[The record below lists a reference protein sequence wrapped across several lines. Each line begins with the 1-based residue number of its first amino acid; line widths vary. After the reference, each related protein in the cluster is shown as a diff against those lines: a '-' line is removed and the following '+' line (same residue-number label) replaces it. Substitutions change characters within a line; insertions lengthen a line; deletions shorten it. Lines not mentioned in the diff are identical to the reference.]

1 MSVPLSKIIISN
13 GVEKFTA
20 EEYLL
25 DKNNIILKRGN
36 KVLALNRTKTLK
48 RLMENTDLFEVI
60 VNDGADIAQVYGMT
74 LFYRTI
80 QDPEDIEEITFR
92 YDPSVFNNYSVFEFK
107 EEKIRFGTL
116 LCYTPASW
124 EANKPL
130 KELTFGGPVID
141 KIPIQIPP
149 IQIPPI
155 QIPPIQ
161 TTKPD
166 YSDWQEVPWEEK
178 DDRVFVWDDVEEKS

>member
-13 GVEKFTA
+13 GVDKFTA

-25 DKNNIILKRGN
+25 DKNNIILKRDN

-60 VNDGADIAQVYGMT
+60 VNDGADIAKVYGMT

-80 QDPEDIEEITFR
+80 QDPEDIEEITFQ

-141 KIPIQIPP
+141 KIPIQIPL
-149 IQIPPI
+149 IQIPD
-155 QIPPIQ
+155 QI
-161 TTKPD
+161 T
-166 YSDWQEVPWEEK
+166 DWEEVPWEEK
-178 DDRVFVWDDVEEKS
+178 LDQVFVWDDIEIEDC